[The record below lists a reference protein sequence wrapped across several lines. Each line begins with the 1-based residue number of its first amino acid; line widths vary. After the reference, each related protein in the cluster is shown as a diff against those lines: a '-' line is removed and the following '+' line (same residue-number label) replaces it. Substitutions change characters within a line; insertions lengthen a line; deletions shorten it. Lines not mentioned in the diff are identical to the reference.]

1 MTNINSVL
9 AINLPSLINAEG
21 VTFDYKRVVKFSHK
35 WLQAKES
42 AKLNQFSQDLQLNEV
57 DNQLPSEPLLKLL
70 CLLFEEATIPSQRCQ
85 IYKEGLEILLKKW
98 DDKLYIKGDHIYK
111 NLSLQNK
118 QDLLSKIA
126 LKTFE
131 QGESFFKE
139 DIEKYIADYIY
150 NLPNVPT
157 HPEVL
162 QLISE
167 AALKSIELQH
177 NLLVEQEKGI
187 YSFSESQFQQYFVAR
202 EIACISEPQASDK
215 ALKKMVSHINETR
228 WHEVFLLLV
237 GMLQNADYLLKLM
250 KQQTDA
256 IVSKNKEL
264 QQFLTRLNQ
273 KSNSGKAACKP
284 STFRAFYLEFILDI
298 DFAES
303 LEDDL
308 SDYHLVNSSY
318 IDTTTDELLNSG
330 LSQPQKVV
338 LKQYYDANK
347 LLLDCLQHARYVTR
361 TVRKEIEETLLVP
374 SKS

>member
-57 DNQLPSEPLLKLL
+57 DNQLTSEPLLKLL

-85 IYKEGLEILLKKW
+85 IYKEGLEILLNKW

-202 EIACISEPQASDK
+202 EITCISEPQASDK
-215 ALKKMVSHINETR
+215 ALKKLVSHINETR
-228 WHEVFLLLV
+228 WSEVFLLLV

-250 KQQTDA
+250 KQQIDA